1 MNHIRWGFILLASW
15 IIILAILVTA
25 LRANGLAWVSYWDYI
40 TQKMP
45 AIVAN
50 KEIIYTQEM
59 EDKRIALERAKV
71 SKPVKVTPKVEK
83 NQEKPK
89 EVEIDTLTLGQKAWL
104 WKTFSAQD
112 NARLERIAICQEMYD
127 KHKDRITYEDNVV
140 IRCATMMTLQYA
152 FESGHGKSKK
162 CVNQRNCY
170 GIKNNKRDR
179 CIKSSNWF
187 CTYSAQIE
195 WSRDYAEMFMK
206 HYEGYKSLKW
216 YLGVYSPDGN
226 TAYHKFV
233 ISKYPATFEWFKNN
247 PAY

>member
-1 MNHIRWGFILLASW
+1 
-15 IIILAILVTA
+15 
-25 LRANGLAWVSYWDYI
+25 
-40 TQKMP
+40 MP

-50 KEIIYTQEM
+50 KEIIWTQEM
-59 EDKRIALERAKV
+59 ENKRLEALKPKKV
-71 SKPVKVTPKVEK
+71 EKPTPKVEK
-83 NQEKPK
+83 KQEPIK
-89 EVEIDTLTLGQKAWL
+89 EVKIDNLTLWQKAWL
-104 WKTFSAQD
+104 WLTFSAQD
-112 NARLERIAICQEMYD
+112 NARLERIAICEQAYE
-127 KHKDRITYEDNVV
+127 KHKDKITNGNDVI

-206 HYEGYKSLKW
+206 HYEGYKSVTA
-216 YLGVYSPDGN
+216 YLHVYSPDGN
-226 TAYHKFV
+226 TSYHKFV
-233 ISKYPATFEWFKNN
+233 LSKYKDTLEWFKNN